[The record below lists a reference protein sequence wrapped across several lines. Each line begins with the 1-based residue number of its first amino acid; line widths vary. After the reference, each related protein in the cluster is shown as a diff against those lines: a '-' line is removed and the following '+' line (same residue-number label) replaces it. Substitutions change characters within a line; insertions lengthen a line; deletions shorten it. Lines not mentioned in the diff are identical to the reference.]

1 MRWPGA
7 RSTRRALPA
16 RSEGRHG
23 ATRCVLI
30 AGAHDDGSVSSF
42 AFDGT
47 RSTVVAQ
54 FEGARFN
61 SPNDLTVRDDG
72 TVYFTDPNWQ
82 APNPNPQSIQGVYR
96 IDPSGAIDRFESSL
110 GQPNGITLS
119 VDQSVLYVGH
129 AGGVMRYPD
138 GMALD
143 CAGNLYVTLH
153 NDANRCVPL
162 QRASDVRT
170 RGTISFCRRR
180 FEEHWTERG
189 RNLAT
194 KLSDILE
201 ESAGPSEGE
210 EHHQGHGQ
218 GNHRAKKQPRA
229 KVDPDARENQG
240 SVEPGGDDRHHPH
253 VDHRS
258 PLPLGRTQPQLHV
271 DGSPNIAQRG
281 ARGLPRGDA
290 ETQLVV

>member
-61 SPNDLTVRDDG
+61 SPNDLTARDDG

-129 AGGVMRYPD
+129 PGGVMRYDVMADGSVVTPGTGFGNGLNGVD

-153 NDANRCVPL
+153 
-162 QRASDVRT
+162 
-170 RGTISFCRRR
+170 
-180 FEEHWTERG
+180 
-189 RNLAT
+189 
-194 KLSDILE
+194 
-201 ESAGPSEGE
+201 SEGRIVVLTPRGE
-210 EHHQGHGQ
+210 TLGQ
-218 GNHRAKKQPRA
+218 IQVAPSVTNAAFGGATMQTLYITAGNPENG
-229 KVDPDARENQG
+229 DAVY
-240 SVEPGGDDRHHPH
+240 SVELEIP
-253 VDHRS
+253 
-258 PLPLGRTQPQLHV
+258 
-271 DGSPNIAQRG
+271 
-281 ARGLPRGDA
+281 GLPY
-290 ETQLVV
+290 